1 MKLEALWLEFKEK
14 NQVFKPRDVSFLNS
28 LETLLTNEIVWG
40 LVLVSNFFP
49 VWNVSSNNSFQN
61 DVII

>member
-1 MKLEALWLEFKEK
+1 MKLEVLWLEFKEQ
-14 NQVFKPRDVSFLNS
+14 NQVFKPRDISFLNS

-49 VWNVSSNNSFQN
+49 VWNVNSNNSFQN

>member
-49 VWNVSSNNSFQN
+49 VWNVNSNNSFQN